1 MVHVS
6 TYVPNTNSLWHVNMK
21 VSIVKAKGIFLPFLC
36 RLVEDCEPY
45 QMLQILKIMLVR
57 CMAITYFWKVKTT
70 KKRSIEKIKE
80 LEKVIIDND
89 IGVSPKIK
97 ENKLLIEQSS
107 LEKKKDRRSVNK
119 K

>member
-1 MVHVS
+1 
-6 TYVPNTNSLWHVNMK
+6 
-21 VSIVKAKGIFLPFLC
+21 
-36 RLVEDCEPY
+36 
-45 QMLQILKIMLVR
+45 
-57 CMAITYFWKVKTT
+57 VKTT